1 MEVQAGIGIVSFVA
15 GFVVGRWWFAVGTG
29 VVVAIVVAIGAND
42 EISPVFVGCF
52 LGGAVGFAMY
62 IGTVLRW
69 GLNWVVQERRDRKP

>member
-1 MEVQAGIGIVSFVA
+1 MEVQAAIGIVSFIA

-29 VVVAIVVAIGAND
+29 VVIAIVIGTGDNT

-52 LGGAVGFAMY
+52 IGGAVAFAMY

-69 GLNWVVQERRDRKP
+69 GLSWVVQERRDRER

>member
-1 MEVQAGIGIVSFVA
+1 MEVQAAIGIVSFIA

-29 VVVAIVVAIGAND
+29 VVVAIVAAIGANG

-52 LGGAVGFAMY
+52 LGGAVAFAMY

-69 GLNWVVQERRDRKP
+69 GLNWVVEERRGRRQ